1 MNLLQVKIG
10 DFGLATTNIKLTDL
24 TLNLDRSLTDENQ
37 SDMTGQIGTAMYVAP
52 EINAGKVIAAYSQ
65 KVDIY
70 SLGVIFFEMCHPPLT
85 TGMER
90 IKILS
95 ALRCKSIDLPMD
107 FDLGDQQ
114 SYLIKWLLDH
124 DPSLRPTS
132 VELLQVIFCQINMFC
147 HQLTQNMMTDF
158 VRFTKIC
165 TNCSDIQNLQ
175 NLCFEF
181 QNNLCKSS

>member
-95 ALRCKSIDLPMD
+95 ALRSKSIDLPMD
-107 FDLGDQQ
+107 FDLGAE
-114 SYLIKWLLDH
+114 YL
-124 DPSLRPTS
+124 
-132 VELLQVIFCQINMFC
+132 V
-147 HQLTQNMMTDF
+147 F
-158 VRFTKIC
+158 VSSRSHKTREKC
-165 TNCSDIQNLQ
+165 TN
-175 NLCFEF
+175 
-181 QNNLCKSS
+181 

>member
-95 ALRCKSIDLPMD
+95 ALRSKSIDLPMD
-107 FDLGDQQ
+107 FDLGAE
-114 SYLIKWLLDH
+114 Y
-124 DPSLRPTS
+124 
-132 VELLQVIFCQINMFC
+132 
-147 HQLTQNMMTDF
+147 
-158 VRFTKIC
+158 
-165 TNCSDIQNLQ
+165 
-175 NLCFEF
+175 
-181 QNNLCKSS
+181 